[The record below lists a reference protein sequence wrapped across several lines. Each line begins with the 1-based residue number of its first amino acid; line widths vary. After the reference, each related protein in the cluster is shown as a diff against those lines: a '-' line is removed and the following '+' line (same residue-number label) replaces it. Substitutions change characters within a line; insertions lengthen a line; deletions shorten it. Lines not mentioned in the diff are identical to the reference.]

1 MVHFPGNTV
10 IKNDRKKMYLVPLSK
25 GFTLTPG
32 GLLSEGTHTY
42 VTHDMDISEGTAVF
56 FVPE

>member
-1 MVHFPGNTV
+1 
-10 IKNDRKKMYLVPLSK
+10 MYLVPLSK

-32 GLLSEGTHTY
+32 GLLAEGTHTY